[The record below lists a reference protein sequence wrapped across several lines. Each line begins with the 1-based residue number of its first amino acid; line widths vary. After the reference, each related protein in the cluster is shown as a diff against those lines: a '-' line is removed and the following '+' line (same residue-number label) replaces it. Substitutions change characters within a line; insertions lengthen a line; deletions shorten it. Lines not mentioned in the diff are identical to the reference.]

1 MGLSVQSQNV
11 PENGEGMIAGLREG
25 QRADGASGAPAA
37 PTFILQ
43 RRRLKAPLDPM
54 RLLRPLVAAIKQQPP
69 GQSLP
74 ARRPRDKPHDALV
87 LPPEPAAVTLTQ

>member
-25 QRADGASGAPAA
+25 RRADGASGAPAA

-74 ARRPRDKPHDALV
+74 APRPRDKPHDALV